1 MKKSEGIG
9 SILRILLILIA
20 IIGISLGLK
29 GIIIKAFYNKDY
41 TEQSYTEQYIVENA
55 IDMESIGESNFKTTS
70 IDCQIPI
77 RQEKIKKIQVDLE
90 IPNQEV
96 LSGAIYYGNY
106 DTWVPVGFRNG
117 INKIELP
124 TNTGNIRIDLTDQVG
139 KMIKINS
146 IIVNPKNGVDNT
158 DYMDLIMV
166 IVGAIVLIGS
176 LFFYNNLIMWI
187 LDHKSLTI
195 MVAMTGAI
203 VIYVFDQSGKHGI
216 NSISYS
222 LFISVMLL
230 MVLGVGLL
238 GIKRIEKVNI
248 VGVFVFL
255 ATVFGVLFAVLLPPM
270 QGPDE
275 DVHWIRSY
283 YLGVGNIGYK
293 PELGDIPESVQN
305 YLSTVNAKDIPFHYG
320 NKVNKQ
326 FFFDAMDMP
335 LAKDNVQVL
344 SDGGRTK
351 TYLTYAYLPQ
361 SIGIAIGNLLDLSPY
376 WILLLGRLTNLMVW
390 IIICSLALHIMP
402 IRKELFLLI
411 LLLPMNIHQAAN
423 LSPDVVLNASSY
435 MLLAY
440 IFYLKFKKEY
450 VLLRDIGIII
460 ICGIGIVGVKF
471 PYIIL
476 MLLIWIIPG
485 RKFCINQNHSTMLQ
499 TVVKFLYL
507 CMCISV
513 SVIFFVLNQK
523 FLVEYDTMVSTG
535 ETLGIIQVLLDTLMN
550 LGTYLKIMMATL
562 VHNMEFYMQSMIGV
576 FGWLDA
582 PMPDFVILYIVL
594 TMVILSSIPDSKE
607 YKLSCMDRGIMMVI
621 AVGFVQMLILVGI
634 QWSGKNWTEIRQVSG
649 IQGRYFLPFFL
660 MIALIF
666 SNNFISY
673 KKTVV
678 DVLYVRRTLYLS
690 ICFIHIISIG
700 TLIFRYWI

>member
-1 MKKSEGIG
+1 MKKSEIIG
-9 SILRILLILIA
+9 SILRIVLIIIA
-20 IIGISLGLK
+20 IIGISTGLK
-29 GIIIKAFYNKDY
+29 GIVTKDFYNKTY
-41 TEQSYTEQYIVENA
+41 TEQSYSTQYIIENA
-55 IDMESIGESNFKTTS
+55 IDMESVGGSNFKTTS

-77 RQEKIKKIQVDLE
+77 QQEKIKKIQVDLE

-139 KMIKINS
+139 KIIKINS
-146 IIVNPKNGVDNT
+146 IIVNPKNGIDNK

-166 IVGAIVLIGS
+166 IVGTIILIGS

-187 LDHKSLTI
+187 LGHKSLAI

-216 NSISYS
+216 SRISYS
-222 LFISVMLL
+222 LFISIMLL

-238 GIKRIEKVNI
+238 GIKRIEKINI

-275 DVHWIRSY
+275 DVHWVRSY

-293 PELGDIPESVQN
+293 SELDDIPKSVQN
-305 YLSTVNAKDIPFHYG
+305 YLSTVNAKDIPFHYE
-320 NKVNKQ
+320 NKVNKHS
-326 FFFDAMDMP
+326 FFDAMDMP

-361 SIGIAIGNLLDLSPY
+361 SIGIAIGNLLELSPY

-402 IRKELFLLI
+402 IRKELFLMI

-440 IFYLKFKKEY
+440 VFHLKFKKEN

-460 ICGIGIVGVKF
+460 MCGIGIVGVKF

-476 MLLIWIIPG
+476 MLLLWIIPS
-485 RKFCINQNHSTMLQ
+485 RKFCIKSKGGTIWY
-499 TVVKFLYL
+499 TIVKFLYL
-507 CMCISV
+507 CICISIP
-513 SVIFFVLNQK
+513 VIFFAINQK
-523 FLVEYDTMVSTG
+523 FLVEYNSTLSS
-535 ETLGIIQVLLDTLMN
+535 EESMGIIQVILNVFMN
-550 LGTYLKIMMATL
+550 LGTYLKIMMTTL
-562 VHNMEFYMQSMIGV
+562 VNNMEFYMQSMIGV

-582 PMPDFVILYIVL
+582 PMPGFMILYIVL
-594 TMVILSSIPDSKE
+594 TMVILVSIPDSKA
-607 YKLSCMDRGIMMVI
+607 YKLSCMDRGIMIVI
-621 AVGFVQMLILVGI
+621 VFGFIQMLILAGI
-634 QWSGKNWTEIRQVSG
+634 QWVGKGWTEIGQVPG
-649 IQGRYFLPFFL
+649 IQGRYFLPFFS

-666 SNNFISY
+666 SNSLIRY

-678 DVLYVRRTLYLS
+678 DMLYVRRTLYLS
-690 ICFIHIISIG
+690 ICFVYIISIG